1 MKGASRRLEVLLL
14 LPKGVNNRALGT
26 DVSKV
31 TTAVALLTAMD
42 SRTNR
47 DRSCSRSG
55 NREAVNVWRAVVF
68 VAGFVSRA
76 TGGRFVAIEC
86 GVWSSVHSGEGDLS
100 LESAYSIKESMLFDG
115 VAG

>member
-1 MKGASRRLEVLLL
+1 M
-14 LPKGVNNRALGT
+14 NNRALGA
-26 DVSKV
+26 DMSEV

-47 DRSCSRSG
+47 DRSRSNLMSRKAG
-55 NREAVNVWRAVVF
+55 NVQRAVVF
-68 VAGFVSRA
+68 VAGFVGRA
-76 TGGRFVAIEC
+76 TGGRFVANERGIRS
-86 GVWSSVHSGEGDLS
+86 GVHGGEGDLS